1 VIKKDQ
7 TIFYVYVFLR
17 AKDSEHGKKGTP
29 YYVGKGHGNRAF
41 SFQRKGA
48 PRPQDD
54 SYIAF
59 IQEGLTEQE
68 ALSLER
74 YCISLYGR
82 IDIGTGI
89 LRNLTDGGDGVCG
102 LVFSEDT
109 IEAMRVRNSGKQLS
123 DETKRRIGLANK
135 GKTIPAET
143 RQKMAAAKECNVYE
157 ITDPDGNV
165 YECSNLREFAKT
177 HGLQVANLSSVA
189 RGERG
194 HHKGWTVRMTHSASI
209 HGRQHAPSSIE
220 EIRKQKELYKYEMIS
235 PLGDSYITHN
245 LSQFAADHELSQAA
259 LSCVVNGKRN
269 HHKGWTGR
277 ILEKLK

>member
-1 VIKKDQ
+1 MTKKDQ
-7 TIFYVYVFLR
+7 AVFYVYVFLR

-54 SYIAF
+54 FYIAF
-59 IQEGLTEQE
+59 VQEGLTEQE

-109 IEAMRVRNSGKQLS
+109 IEAMRVRNTGKQLS
-123 DETKRRIGLANK
+123 SETKRRIGLANK
-135 GKTIPAET
+135 GKTVPAEV
-143 RQKMAAAKECNVYE
+143 RQKMAIAKECNVYE
-157 ITDPDGNV
+157 ITAPDGTV
-165 YECSNLREFAKT
+165 YSCSNLSKFAST

-189 RGERG
+189 RGERK
-194 HHKGWTVRMTHSASI
+194 HHKGWTVRTTHSASI
-209 HGRQHAPSSIE
+209 HGKQHTPSSIE
-220 EIRKQKELYKYEMIS
+220 KIRKQKELYKYEMID
-235 PLGDSYITHN
+235 PLGDVYITHN
-245 LSQFAADHELSQAA
+245 LSQFAAEHELSQAM

-277 ILEKLK
+277 ILERLK

>member
-1 VIKKDQ
+1 MTKKDQ
-7 TIFYVYVFLR
+7 AVFYVYVFLR

-59 IQEGLTEQE
+59 VQEGLTEQE

-109 IEAMRVRNSGKQLS
+109 IEAMRVRNTGKQLS
-123 DETKRRIGLANK
+123 SETKRRIGLANK
-135 GKTIPAET
+135 GKTVPAEV
-143 RQKMAAAKECNVYE
+143 RQKMAIAKECNVYE
-157 ITDPDGNV
+157 ITAPDGAV
-165 YECSNLREFAKT
+165 YSCSNLSRFAIT

-189 RGERG
+189 RGERK
-194 HHKGWTVRMTHSASI
+194 HHKGWTVRTTHSTSI
-209 HGRQHAPSSIE
+209 HGKQHNLASIE
-220 EIRKQKELYKYEMIS
+220 KIRKRKELYRYEMIS
-235 PLGDSYITHN
+235 PSGEIYITHN
-245 LSQFAADHELSQAA
+245 LKQFAAEHGLGQAM

-277 ILEKLK
+277 ILERLK

>member
-1 VIKKDQ
+1 VTKKDQ
-7 TIFYVYVFLR
+7 AIFYVYVFLR

-59 IQEGLTEQE
+59 VQEGLTEQE

-74 YCISLYGR
+74 YCILLYGR

-109 IEAMRVRNSGKQLS
+109 IEAMRVRNTGKQLS

-157 ITDPDGNV
+157 ITDPDGSV

-189 RGERG
+189 RGERK
-194 HHKGWTVRMTHSASI
+194 HHKGWTVRVVHSASM
-209 HGRQHAPSSIE
+209 HGKQHNSSSIE
-220 EIRKQKELYKYEMIS
+220 KIRKQKELYKYEMIS
-235 PLGDSYITHN
+235 PSGDVYITHN
-245 LSQFAADHELSQAA
+245 LKQFAAEHGLGQAM

-269 HHKGWTGR
+269 HHKGWTGQ
-277 ILEKLK
+277 ILERLK